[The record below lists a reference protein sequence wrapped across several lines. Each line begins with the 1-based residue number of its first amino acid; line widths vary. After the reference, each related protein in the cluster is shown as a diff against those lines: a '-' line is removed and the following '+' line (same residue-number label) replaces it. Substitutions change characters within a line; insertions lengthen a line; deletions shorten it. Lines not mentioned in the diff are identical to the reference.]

1 MKVHGFILGN
11 VNEYDMHQLT
21 IVLIWRIDMVA
32 VGNWDVRA
40 RNMVKWCFSQWQKI
54 KHRGLCHQHTKSS
67 HGMYVYCIYIYIYVY
82 TITHTHIE
90 RERHTSI
97 LQTNTKLRVF
107 FLCSI

>member
-11 VNEYDMHQLT
+11 VNEYDMHQFT

-67 HGMYVYCIYIYIYVY
+67 HGMYVYCIYIYVC

-90 RERHTSI
+90 RETYLNTPNQHKTKGI
-97 LQTNTKLRVF
+97 LPR
-107 FLCSI
+107 